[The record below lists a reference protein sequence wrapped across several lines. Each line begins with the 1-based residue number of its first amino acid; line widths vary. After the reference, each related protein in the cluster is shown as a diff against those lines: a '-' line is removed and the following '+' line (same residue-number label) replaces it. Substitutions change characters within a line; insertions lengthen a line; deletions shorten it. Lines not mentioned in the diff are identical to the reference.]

1 MATDIGTATMTDVST
16 AVMPP
21 LNALDVELAN
31 HTAGISEI
39 NAMNQPAP
47 NGKGK
52 YSVQTEFGT
61 VFENR
66 NWLGSSIIATQ
77 RKIMLIIIVAI
88 FRFTLFL
95 PCMANNINKTQ
106 KPVFKYWLLPYI
118 NLTLFYTQYLSYYN
132 I

>member
-21 LNALDVELAN
+21 INALGVELAN
-31 HTAGISEI
+31 HIAGISEI

-52 YSVQTEFGT
+52 YSVQIEFGT
-61 VFENR
+61 IFENR
-66 NWLGSSIIATQ
+66 NWLGSRIIATQ

-88 FRFTLFL
+88 SRFTLFL
-95 PCMANNINKTQ
+95 PCMANAQGN
-106 KPVFKYWLLPYI
+106 
-118 NLTLFYTQYLSYYN
+118 
-132 I
+132 

>member
-95 PCMANNINKTQ
+95 PCMANARNTGLGVLATFLRHAKKVTTCPI
-106 KPVFKYWLLPYI
+106 PRACAG
-118 NLTLFYTQYLSYYN
+118 
-132 I
+132 

>member
-95 PCMANNINKTQ
+95 PCMANACQ
-106 KPVFKYWLLPYI
+106 QGRSLLRPSGWLCYK
-118 NLTLFYTQYLSYYN
+118 LFRVLYD
-132 I
+132 